1 MIKKLFFSAALLAPG
16 LAYGGNP
23 TADLSV
29 KIVPPTSAA
38 CGTVPADVA
47 TVGFT
52 TVALCN
58 DFTTAIPN
66 AVGTG
71 LPSNWLNCDGTQAP
85 VAGNVWHLWALAG
98 GGTTIDCATQI
109 VQATDTNG
117 GGGLALKVAL
127 SAAQLSTTNGYAN
140 LTSLATIPW
149 PNYTGWNNTNSWAH
163 GYFEWT
169 WRTEWDGGQGYGV
182 TANNLAFW
190 SDHLNALPRWEPDWF
205 ETIYGCC
212 DTGLVGHGSDAT
224 LPQMRYNI
232 DQSVYHTLGVL
243 YTGNSSDANG
253 ALCTYIDGK
262 FQACMTGVY
271 AGGVSDSSVRS
282 TLQIWNA
289 IECNAGFGDVT
300 CQTPPHFSYVN
311 LWIKSI
317 RVLTCSG
324 GPSGDACLTPT
335 IFTR

>member
-149 PNYTGWNNTNSWAH
+149 PN
-163 GYFEWT
+163 
-169 WRTEWDGGQGYGV
+169 
-182 TANNLAFW
+182 
-190 SDHLNALPRWEPDWF
+190 
-205 ETIYGCC
+205 
-212 DTGLVGHGSDAT
+212 
-224 LPQMRYNI
+224 
-232 DQSVYHTLGVL
+232 
-243 YTGNSSDANG
+243 
-253 ALCTYIDGK
+253 
-262 FQACMTGVY
+262 
-271 AGGVSDSSVRS
+271 
-282 TLQIWNA
+282 
-289 IECNAGFGDVT
+289 
-300 CQTPPHFSYVN
+300 
-311 LWIKSI
+311 
-317 RVLTCSG
+317 
-324 GPSGDACLTPT
+324 
-335 IFTR
+335 